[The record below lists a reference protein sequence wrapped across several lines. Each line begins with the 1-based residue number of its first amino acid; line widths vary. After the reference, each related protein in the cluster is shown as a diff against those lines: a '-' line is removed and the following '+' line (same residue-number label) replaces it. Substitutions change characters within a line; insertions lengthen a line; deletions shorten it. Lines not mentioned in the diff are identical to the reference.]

1 MYSGSSFTTLI
12 LAVLFLFSSYGVYA
26 ADPPEWKPVT
36 KAELEMT
43 APQVEPGA
51 DAEAIFWEVTF
62 DDTNRSNFKTTR
74 YARIKVFT
82 ERGVEQ
88 HATFRVTDSRF
99 RDIEDLAGRITLP
112 DGTVKEIAKED
123 IFVQDASRT
132 SSNRVRSYSFAFP
145 GIRPGAV
152 IEIRYV
158 EKVPTRFNI
167 RDFLYLFPIR
177 AQPLTISMNTEDGMA
192 ATLDRRDLPIQL
204 PIPAQRLTIFLK
216 PRGGRSVFTRSYNT
230 EEKLEFREYAG
241 EKDLLVLDRR
251 NVPAFREE
259 PYMPPVDEVRQW
271 VFIEYSEDG
280 EDFDWSAYAGGYGNN
295 FDRRTTPRG
304 KVKRTA
310 REIVGSETDDLKKL
324 EKLYNFVQKEIR
336 NHDFDDSEDL
346 PGRSSYRGRTPD
358 DVIGYKA
365 GLAPEIN
372 YTFAALAR
380 ALDFEVRL
388 ARTGDRSKH
397 FFHPEFH
404 KSPEFVRDWFIAVK
418 VGENWHYFDP
428 ALPYLPAGMPHWK
441 NLNVNGMLIDK
452 KTYIWTSIQFPSA
465 DRTKIARKGSFRID
479 ANGDLRGSVRL
490 EFTGQ
495 AAIDRRE
502 ALWWQ
507 TEEGRT
513 ATVEES
519 FEARTATVEVSNVK
533 IENLKD
539 NTLPLVYAFDLAIP
553 RFAQQAGSRMF
564 FQPSVFEYGI
574 APVFTSTER
583 RNAIHFRY
591 PWTEEDEIEIAYPE
605 GYSTDLSDWPA
616 EVEDSSGTSGL
627 GISVTPAKES
637 SKLKVSRRFRFG
649 DRSII
654 FSADVYPQLKK
665 LFDTFSLT
673 DGKMVP
679 LEKR

>member
-1 MYSGSSFTTLI
+1 MNT
-12 LAVLFLFSSYGVYA
+12 AVFA
-26 ADPPEWKPVT
+26 ADPPDWKPVT

-43 APQVEPGA
+43 TPQVEPGA
-51 DAEAIFWEVTF
+51 DAEAIFWEVTL
-62 DDTNRSNFKTTR
+62 DDTNPGNFKTTR
-74 YARIKVFT
+74 YARIKLFT

-88 HATFRVTDSRF
+88 HATFRVTDSWL

-112 DGTVKEIAKED
+112 DGTSREISKDD
-123 IFVQDASRT
+123 IFEQVASRT
-132 SSNRVRSYSFAFP
+132 TRSRVKSYSFAFP

-152 IEIRYV
+152 IEVRY
-158 EKVPTRFNI
+158 
-167 RDFLYLFPIR
+167 
-177 AQPLTISMNTEDGMA
+177 TEDGVGS
-192 ATLDRRDLPIQL
+192 TLDGRDFPIQL

-216 PRGGRSVFTRSYNT
+216 TRGGRSVFTRSYNT
-230 EEKLEFREYAG
+230 ETKLEFRQYQGDE
-241 EKDLLVLDRR
+241 DLLVLDRR

-259 PYMPPVDEVRQW
+259 PFMPPTDEVRQW
-271 VFIEYSEDG
+271 VFIEYSKDG
-280 EDFDWSAYAGGYGNN
+280 EDFDWSAYAGRFTAG

-336 NHDFDDSEDL
+336 NHDFDDSEEL

-380 ALDFEVRL
+380 ALDFEVRM
-388 ARTGDRSKH
+388 ARTGDRSKL

-404 KSPEFVRDWFIAVK
+404 KSSEFVRDWFIAVK
-418 VGENWHYFDP
+418 VGEDWHYFDP
-428 ALPYLPAGMPHWK
+428 AVPYLPAGIVHWK

-452 KTYIWTSIQFPSA
+452 KTYIWTSIQFPPA
-465 DRTKIARKGSFRID
+465 NRTKVSRKGSFRID
-479 ANGDLRGSVRL
+479 EKGDLRGTVRL

-502 ALWWQ
+502 ALWWK
-507 TEEGRT
+507 TFEGRI
-513 ATVEES
+513 ATVEAS
-519 FEARTATVEVSNVK
+519 FEARTGTVEVSNVK
-533 IENLKD
+533 IENIKD
-539 NTLPLVYAFDLAIP
+539 NTLPLVYEFDLAIP

-574 APVFTSTER
+574 APVFTSAER
-583 RNAIHFRY
+583 RHAIHFRY
-591 PWTEEDEIEIAYPE
+591 PWTEEDEIEIEYPE

-616 EVEDSSGTSGL
+616 EVEDRSGVSGL
-627 GISVTPAKES
+627 NISVIPDKAAP
-637 SKLKVSRRFRFG
+637 KLEVSRRFRFG

-654 FSADVYPQLKK
+654 FSADAYPQLKK

-673 DGKMVP
+673 DGKMVL